1 MASPP
6 SPEDKGSRLN
16 VLPPWALVSSGQASN
31 PLPLPSSPTPDNLVS
46 VRKRAA
52 GEPWALVSGPGR
64 RHRGAS

>member
-1 MASPP
+1 M
-6 SPEDKGSRLN
+6 
-16 VLPPWALVSSGQASN
+16 LPPWALVSSGQASN